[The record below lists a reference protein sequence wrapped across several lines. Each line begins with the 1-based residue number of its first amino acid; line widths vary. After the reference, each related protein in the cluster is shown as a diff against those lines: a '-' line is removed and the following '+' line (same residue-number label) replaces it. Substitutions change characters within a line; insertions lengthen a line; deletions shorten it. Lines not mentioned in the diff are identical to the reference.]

1 MLSDDGSAAQDR
13 PARGDMPDSAGPWP
27 DHRPDCAGGCAG
39 RGYRYGSN
47 TDEHPEACTGRPYR
61 FRVRGV
67 RYDSWDVPH
76 VTTLFCTDD
85 EAEAAP
91 YRDMGPEQEVWV
103 EDRDFVPPPSPPAAP
118 VRDDG
123 PPF

>member
-1 MLSDDGSAAQDR
+1 M
-13 PARGDMPDSAGPWP
+13 
-27 DHRPDCAGGCAG
+27 
-39 RGYRYGSN
+39 
-47 TDEHPEACTGRPYR
+47 
-61 FRVRGV
+61 

-76 VTTLFCTDD
+76 PVTLFCTDD

-103 EDRDFVPPPSPPAAP
+103 EDRDFVLPPSPSAAP
-118 VRDDG
+118 AREGD

>member
-1 MLSDDGSAAQDR
+1 MNHDGSTAEDR
-13 PARGDMPDSAGPWP
+13 SAGDDSPDSAAPWP
-27 DHRPDCAGGCAG
+27 DHQQDCAGGCAG
-39 RGYRYGSN
+39 RDYRYGSSTN
-47 TDEHPEACTGRPYR
+47 EHPEACTGRPYR
-61 FRVRGV
+61 FRVWGM

-76 VTTLFCTDD
+76 PVTLFCTDD

-103 EDRDFVPPPSPPAAP
+103 EDRDFVLPPSPPAAP
-118 VRDDG
+118 AREGD